1 MKHWIRLSLFI
12 LLIAA
17 AAGVAC
23 YFVVRL
29 FPRQEPVRA
38 VDYHYWIH
46 SKLGLTPAQEKALEP
61 IEERFAGRRQ
71 ELMALI
77 REGNREL
84 AEAIVSDRSDSE
96 RVKAAVNK
104 IHRAQGELQDAVLE
118 HVFAMR
124 PVLNEQQYDRLVR
137 MTANALRDAPALQ

>member
-1 MKHWIRLSLFI
+1 VKHWLRLSLFI
-12 LLIAA
+12 LVVAT
-17 AAGVAC
+17 AAGIAC
-23 YFVVRL
+23 YFAGRFVSR
-29 FPRQEPVRA
+29 RESARA

-46 SKLGLTPAQEKALEP
+46 AKLGLTPAQDKSLEP
-61 IEERFAGRRQ
+61 IEEKFASRRR

-84 AEAIVSDRSDSE
+84 AEAIVSDRSDSA
-96 RVKAAVNK
+96 RVKAALDK
-104 IHRAQGELQDAVLE
+104 IHHAQGELQNAVLE

-124 PVLNEQQYDRLVR
+124 PVLSAEQYDRLVR

>member
-12 LLIAA
+12 FLIAA
-17 AAGVAC
+17 AAGSAC

-29 FPRQEPVRA
+29 FPRHESART

-46 SKLGLTPAQEKALEP
+46 AKLGLTSAQEKSLEP
-61 IEERFAGRRQ
+61 IEEKFAGRRK
-71 ELMALI
+71 ELMARI

-84 AEAIVSDRSDSE
+84 AEAIISDRSDSA
-96 RVKAAVNK
+96 RVKAAVDK
-104 IHRAQGELQDAVLE
+104 IHHAQGELQNAVLE

-124 PVLNEQQYDRLVR
+124 PVLSAEQYERLIK
-137 MTANALRDAPALQ
+137 MTADALRDAPELQ